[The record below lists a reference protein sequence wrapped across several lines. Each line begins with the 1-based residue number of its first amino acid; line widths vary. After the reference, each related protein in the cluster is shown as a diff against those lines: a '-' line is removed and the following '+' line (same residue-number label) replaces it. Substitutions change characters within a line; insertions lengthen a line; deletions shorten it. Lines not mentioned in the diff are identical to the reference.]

1 MPVFAKRAV
10 YYLQTTLLGWYI
22 TILSMHTLA
31 LYIHIRVCKQMHT
44 HTHSIYIYIYI
55 NTHNIYIYTFAISS
69 WLSSPW
75 ISICILSWWLV
86 ICVSDSHLITKWY
99 INITEWVLWCYSLD
113 AEPSSDI
120 PLSTII
126 AVSCSCVA
134 LVVILAVVLVVLCC
148 RRRRQL
154 LQSK

>member
-22 TILSMHTLA
+22 TILSMHT
-31 LYIHIRVCKQMHT
+31 YTYVYVNKCTHT
-44 HTHSIYIYIYI
+44 HTHSIYIYI
-55 NTHNIYIYTFAISS
+55 NTNNIYIYTFAISS

-75 ISICILSWWLV
+75 ISICILSWCLV